1 MSHVLIVDDDANTRE
16 ALAAIAVQEGFTTA
30 LAGSVAEARIQLVRQ
45 RPDVVLMD
53 LRLPDGSGIDI
64 LEDLDDRS
72 SIETILITGHASVES
87 AVEALR
93 LGASDYLT
101 KPVNLQRL
109 KAVLSRVPKSGELRA
124 EIGALRE
131 ELRRMGH
138 FGRLVGR
145 SARMQDV
152 YDKIARV
159 APTEA
164 TVLLLGESGTGKEI
178 VARTIHELSRRRRQP
193 FLAINCG
200 AISANLIEN
209 EMFGHERG
217 SYTGADRQHKGYFE
231 QANGGTLFLD
241 EITEM
246 PLELQVR
253 LLRVLETG
261 QLMRIGTARAIE
273 TDVRIIAAT
282 NRDPREAV
290 RQGKLR
296 EDLYHRLNVFP
307 LEMAPLRARGEDI
320 ELIATHFLD
329 EMNEACGT
337 RKKFAPGAL
346 ARMKQYP
353 WPGNVRELKNYIH
366 RVYIMAGEEGL
377 EGPTLDT
384 ETALD
389 HSLPGSTGPAI
400 TVPLGTPL
408 SVAARELILSTLE
421 HCGGERKRT
430 AEMLGICT
438 KTLYNRLREYGI
450 REEHHVQHPR
460 SGIAETA
467 RGMGD
472 ATRAS

>member
-16 ALAAIAVQEGFTTA
+16 ALAALASQEGFTTA
-30 LAGSVAEARIQLVRQ
+30 VAGSIAEARIQLVRQ
-45 RPDVVLMD
+45 RPDVVLVD
-53 LRLPDGSGIDI
+53 LRLPDGSGID
-64 LEDLDDRS
+64 LFEDLEDRS

-109 KAVLSRVPKSGELRA
+109 KAMLARVPRSGELRA
-124 EIGALRE
+124 EIGQLRD
-131 ELRRMGH
+131 ELRRLGR

-145 SARMQDV
+145 SPSMQEV

-164 TVLLLGESGTGKEI
+164 TVLLMGESGTGKEI
-178 VARTIHELSRRRRQP
+178 VARTIHELSRRRKRP

-200 AISANLIEN
+200 AISPNLIEN

-231 QANGGTLFLD
+231 QADGGTLFLD

-261 QLMRIGTARAIE
+261 TLMRVGTSRSIE

-290 RQGKLR
+290 RAGKLR

-307 LEMAPLRARGEDI
+307 LVMAPLRERADDI
-320 ELIATHFLD
+320 EPIANHFLE

-337 RKKFAPGAL
+337 RKHFAPGAVE
-346 ARMKQYP
+346 RMKQHP
-353 WPGNVRELKNYIH
+353 WPGNVRELKNYLH
-366 RVYIMAGEEGL
+366 RVFIMAGDEGL
-377 EGPTLDT
+377 EGP
-384 ETALD
+384 APGD
-389 HSLPGSTGPAI
+389 HASLARTPASPSLSSPGTNGGPAI

-408 SVAARELILSTLE
+408 SVAARELILSTLQ

-450 REEHHVQHPR
+450 REDANR
-460 SGIAETA
+460 A
-467 RGMGD
+467 MGD
-472 ATRAS
+472 HSRAE

>member
-16 ALAAIAVQEGFTTA
+16 ALAALAVQEGFTTA
-30 LAGSVAEARIQLVRQ
+30 QAGSVAEARIQLVRQ
-45 RPDVVLMD
+45 RPDVVVMD
-53 LRLPDGSGIDI
+53 LRLPDGSGMD
-64 LEDLDDRS
+64 LFEDLEDRS

-101 KPVNLQRL
+101 KPVNMQRL
-109 KAVLSRVPKSGELRA
+109 RAVLSRVPKSGELRA

-131 ELRRMGH
+131 ELRRLGR

-145 SARMQDV
+145 SPAMQEV

-178 VARTIHELSRRRRQP
+178 VARTIHELSRRRRHP

-200 AISANLIEN
+200 AISPNLIEN

-261 QLMRIGTARAIE
+261 TLMRIGTTKVIE

-290 RQGKLR
+290 REGKLR
-296 EDLYHRLNVFP
+296 DDLFHRLNVFP
-307 LEMAPLRARGEDI
+307 LAMPPLRERGADI
-320 ELIATHFLD
+320 DLIAQHFLD
-329 EMNEACGT
+329 EMNDACGT
-337 RKKFAPGAL
+337 RKTFAPGAL
-346 ARMKQYP
+346 ERMRRHP
-353 WPGNVRELKNYIH
+353 WLGNVREMKNHIQ
-366 RVYIMAGEEGL
+366 RMFIMAGDDGL
-377 EGPTLDT
+377 DGPEL
-384 ETALD
+384 EIAESVPLPLQGGAALR
-389 HSLPGSTGPAI
+389 GGPAI

-408 SVAARELILSTLE
+408 SVAARELILQTLE

-450 REEHHVQHPR
+450 NEGHKR
-460 SGIAETA
+460 AA
-467 RGMGD
+467 MGD
-472 ATRAS
+472 MTRAS